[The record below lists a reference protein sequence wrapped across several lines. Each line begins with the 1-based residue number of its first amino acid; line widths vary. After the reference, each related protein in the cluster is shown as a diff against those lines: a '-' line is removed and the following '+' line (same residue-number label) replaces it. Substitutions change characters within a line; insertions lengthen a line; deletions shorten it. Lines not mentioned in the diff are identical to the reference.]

1 MFIIGLSGVLS
12 VCIGLSGV
20 LSVYVLLAI
29 AQPFGYLSKII
40 VCSLHLPPC
49 ISLKSNGAKG
59 LTVKIVCYSSC
70 CDLFTVHSQTIY
82 IYIY

>member
-1 MFIIGLSGVLS
+1 MYVLVFQVFLS
-12 VCIGLSGV
+12 VS
-20 LSVYVLLAI
+20 VLLAI

-82 IYIY
+82 IFQAEVFTFSD